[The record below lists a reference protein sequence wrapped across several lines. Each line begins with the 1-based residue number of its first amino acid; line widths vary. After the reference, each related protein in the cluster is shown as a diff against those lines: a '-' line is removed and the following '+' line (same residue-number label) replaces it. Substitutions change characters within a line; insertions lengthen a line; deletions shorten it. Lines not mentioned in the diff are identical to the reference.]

1 MKYMFL
7 SLKLALGAVYC
18 LAFGLSAHATP
29 IPLAT
34 FPIEIIDNRTHIKFD
49 SPKGAVTFL
58 LDTGATSSVF
68 FDTDL
73 IPSAALNGNEEAKIN
88 FPAIGKSAVGK
99 RLGDIALSEG
109 SSTFVSQNGLLIASD
124 TDVQDALEANFSGII
139 GQELFERYI
148 VEIDPQKELIHL
160 YAPGTEMEDDFEH
173 EHRLK
178 MVGQAPYI
186 IFKSQLPWEKRSSV
200 KTMMLDSGY
209 PGGLVFW
216 SDRHFMQAASLT
228 ERIYLIDNN
237 MGILTAANI
246 KFGSLTFE
254 NIPIFIASSVPEQ
267 SSDRDGLI
275 GASILSQY
283 RHVIDFHGERLLL
296 TALVDEEGDPIQIV
310 DGAVYTP
317 NNEDFMVKFYGPK
330 IPIYP
335 TMVLY
340 SEKAKPL
347 PSPKQAKSQPRLP

>member
-1 MKYMFL
+1 MKYTAP
-7 SLKLALGAVYC
+7 SLKFALVAAC
-18 LAFGLSAHATP
+18 SAAIGFTANAAP
-29 IPLAT
+29 TPLAT

-49 SPKGAVTFL
+49 SPQGEVTFL

-73 IPSAALNGNEEAKIN
+73 IPTAALNSSEEARIN

-99 RLGDIALSEG
+99 RLGDIALSDG
-109 SSTFVSQNGLLIASD
+109 VFTFVSQNGLLIDGD
-124 TDVQDALEANFSGII
+124 TDVKDALEANFSGII

-148 VEIDPQKELIHL
+148 VEIDPQNELIHL

-173 EHRLK
+173 QHNLK

-186 IFKSQLPWEKRSSV
+186 VFKSKLPWEKRSSV
-200 KTMMLDSGY
+200 KSMMLDSGY

-216 SDRHFMQAASLT
+216 SDKHFMQAASLT
-228 ERIYLIDNN
+228 ERKKLTENN

-254 NIPIFIASSVPEQ
+254 NMPIFIASSVPEQ

-283 RHVIDFHGERLLL
+283 RHVIDFHNERLLL
-296 TALVDEEGDPIQIV
+296 TAVVDDQGDPIQIV

-317 NNEDFMVKFYGPK
+317 NNEDFKVKFYGPK

-340 SEKAKPL
+340 SIKAKPL
-347 PSPKQAKSQPRLP
+347 PAPKQAKNRP